1 MRRCYFMSKL
11 ITGCIAGL
19 FLLLSGAANAQ
30 LLAVYRFEDA
40 VTPDSVANNLTAA
53 NVSLSTGSFSYQN
66 GTDNGGAR
74 IAFVASWSTTAFST
88 SGKYLQYTLSP
99 ASGYQLQ
106 LSELSFRFGRTSTGP
121 TAVTI
126 QYSLDGFATAGTTLI
141 SGSTVSSDVVTA
153 LDAVSATSNLP
164 AATTQTVT
172 IRIWG
177 HSATGTGNLRFN
189 NFRAF
194 GTVTPVGGSPTLSL
208 TPTSRTGFSYTQ
220 GSGPSAS
227 QSFTVS
233 GTGLTGAPGN
243 ISLNA
248 GSTDYELSLN
258 NSSFSSSV
266 QVAYSS
272 SSLAATTVHVRLKAG
287 LSAGNY
293 NSQTIAVSGG
303 GASANLSLSG
313 TVNAVTSSTGSSP
326 ALRLSRDSI
335 VFATTTETGLDS
347 ATVKVFNDGPA
358 ALSCRVH
365 NFNFYGKKNFWTN
378 DSVFTLNSRD
388 SINLKVYF
396 KPVHNLYHNSELV
409 IRANNGKGQVSI
421 NVKGQGSYA
430 NSYYSSTQ
438 NLEGEA
444 LRTALNTRIGSP
456 YTQRGYNQGR
466 LDMFGVI
473 DDWKQN
479 GREPA
484 HPNDNKN
491 ECVYTGRTISYSNA
505 DLNTGTLNNAPYSM
519 NTEHSWPQSQGADC
533 EPMQSDLHHLFV
545 TDGPTNSARGNKPF
559 DNIPSPTLTYTGG
572 SRANSTHFEP
582 RDAQKGATARA
593 MLYFAL
599 RYYNYSVGVGCP
611 SINMSFYSGME
622 SVLMGWHRQYAPG
635 SIDRKRNDDV
645 QSFQQNRNP
654 FVDYPELLDRMS
666 TLAGTASV
674 PAQTGF
680 YHPDS
685 VQFGTVVKGEL
696 ATHKVV
702 VVNYGN
708 QTLQLTNIQYSG
720 SSAVTYTGSSS
731 VNVAPGEAVRLELT
745 HTGNGGNGTGTF
757 SFSSN
762 VAGQGSVSMPV
773 QFTGRA
779 TGWNGTANW
788 TNSGNWT
795 ASIIPA
801 STEDAIIE
809 SGTVTINTVVNVK
822 NLEVRSGSAMVIA
835 NGGALVMSGKL
846 TNNGSITVQ
855 NGGSL
860 RPGADS
866 SLAGNGSYTVQAN
879 GHANNVRVNFWS
891 SPVENA
897 ALSTVF
903 SAAAAADMYQFNH
916 GGNAGSDWQQ
926 ASGTLTAARG
936 YSVAGG
942 GNVTFSGKVH
952 HGNYSPASTTP
963 GERYYLIGNPYPSPL
978 SATDFLN
985 VNGPG
990 GSGVIG
996 GTLYYWSQTVNAN
1009 GSNFSNGDYA
1019 SWAGGTG
1026 VAGSGSNAG
1035 GTVPNGRMGVAQ
1047 GFFVKAGTTGGA
1059 IQFTNAM
1066 RSVNDGQFFRTDGNT
1081 LRLWLRLF
1089 TSDSLFAQTAI
1100 VLRDDATPGFDA
1112 SYDAPRFG
1120 DYAELGLYTLLDS
1133 QQLAIQAFSPLQTRL
1148 EIPLGYTSKHVRTLA
1163 LGIDSV
1169 EGNWDGIRVSVL
1181 DQLTGT
1187 RQLLHHNTVM
1197 LDGQATEP
1205 VRNRYVLELVRLEA
1219 PTQVATDKQTLAAI
1233 RLWQQGRQI
1242 GLRGLPETAEL
1253 AWYDLQGRLLKRIP
1267 VSLEHTETTD
1277 FAAGVY
1283 VLRVV
1288 SDGRS
1293 WQQKVVIPR

>member
-1 MRRCYFMSKL
+1 MFMKKAL
-11 ITGCIAGL
+11 AGL
-19 FLLLSGAANAQ
+19 VAGIFLLLSLPAQAQ
-30 LLAVYRFEDA
+30 LLAVYRFEDV
-40 VTPDSVANNLTAA
+40 VTADSVASNLTAA
-53 NVSLSTGSFSYQN
+53 NVTLSSSSISYQN

-74 IAFVASWSTTAFST
+74 IGFNASWATGAFST
-88 SGKYLQYTLSP
+88 GGKYLQYTLSP
-99 ASGYQLQ
+99 ASGYRLQ

-126 QYSLDGFATAGTTLI
+126 QYSLDGFTTAGTTLVSGAAI
-141 SGSTVSSDVVTA
+141 SSELTTA
-153 LDAVSATSNLP
+153 LDAVSTTSNLP

-177 HSATGTGNLRFN
+177 HNASGTGNLRFN

-194 GTVTPVGGSPTLSL
+194 GTVTPVGGSPTLTL

-243 ISLNA
+243 ITVNA
-248 GSTDYELSLN
+248 ASTDYELSLN

-272 SSLAATTVHVRLKAG
+272 STLAATTVYVRLKAS
-287 LSAGNY
+287 LAAGNY
-293 NSQTIAVSGG
+293 NSQTVSLSGG
-303 GASANLSLSG
+303 GTSANLSVSG
-313 TVNAVTSSTGSSP
+313 TVNAVASSSGSSQ

-347 ATVKVFNDGPA
+347 ATVKVFNDGSS

-378 DSVFTLNSRD
+378 DSVFTLNGRD
-388 SINLKVYF
+388 SITLKIYF
-396 KPVHNLYHNSELV
+396 KPVHNLLHNSELV
-409 IRANNGKGQVSI
+409 IRSNNGKGQVAI
-421 NVKGQGSYA
+421 NVRGQGSYS

-444 LRTALNTRIGSP
+444 LRTALNSRLASP

-484 HPNDNKN
+484 HANDNKN

-622 SVLMGWHRQYAPG
+622 SVLMGWHRQYAP
-635 SIDRKRNDDV
+635 SNIDRKRNDDV

-674 PAQTGF
+674 PVQSGL
-680 YHPDS
+680 YYPDS
-685 VQFGTVVKGEL
+685 AQFGTVVKGE
-696 ATHKVV
+696 AVSHQVV

-708 QTLQLTNIQYSG
+708 QTVQLSNIQYSG
-720 SSAVTYTGSSS
+720 SSAVTYTGSSTVS
-731 VNVAPGEAVRLELT
+731 IAPGDKVYLELT
-745 HTGNGGNGTGTF
+745 HTGNGGNGTGSL
-757 SFSSN
+757 SFTSN
-762 VAGQGSVSMPV
+762 SAGQTNVSLPV

-788 TNSGNWT
+788 TNSSNWT
-795 ASIIPA
+795 ASIVPA
-801 STEDAIIE
+801 ASEDAIIE
-809 SGTVTINTVVNVK
+809 SGTVTISSVVSVK
-822 NLEVRSGSAMVIA
+822 NVEVRSGSSVVIA
-835 NGGALVMSGKL
+835 SGGALVMSGKL

-866 SLAGNGSYTVQAN
+866 SLAGNGSYSVQVN
-879 GHANNVRVNFWS
+879 GHSNNVRVNFWS

-897 ALSTVF
+897 NLSTVF
-903 SAAAAADMYQFNH
+903 SSTSAADRYQFNH
-916 GGNAGSDWQQ
+916 GGNANSDWQL
-926 ASGTLTAARG
+926 ASGTLTTARG
-936 YSVAGG
+936 YSIAGG
-942 GNVTFSGKVH
+942 GNVTFNGKVH
-952 HGNYSPASTTP
+952 HGTYSPTSTLP
-963 GERYYLIGNPYPSPL
+963 GERYYLIGNPYPSPI

-985 VNGPG
+985 VNGPA
-990 GSGVIG
+990 GSGAIG
-996 GTLYYWSQTVNAN
+996 GTIYYWSQTVNAN

-1047 GFFVKAGTTGGA
+1047 GFFVKAGSTAGS

-1066 RSVNDGQFFRTDGNT
+1066 RSVNDGQFFRTNGSE
-1081 LRLWLRLF
+1081 LRLWLRLHS
-1089 TSDSLFAQTAI
+1089 SDSLFAQTAV
-1100 VLRDDATPGFDA
+1100 VLRDDASPQFDPR
-1112 SYDAPRFG
+1112 YDAPRFG

-1133 QQLAIQAFSPLQTRL
+1133 QQLAIQAFSPLQTQL
-1148 EIPLGYTSKHVRTLA
+1148 QIPLGYTSRQLRTLA
-1163 LGIDSV
+1163 LGIDSLD
-1169 EGNWDGIRVSVL
+1169 GNWDGIRISLL
-1181 DQLTGT
+1181 DKLTGT
-1187 RQLLHHNTVM
+1187 RQLLQPGGRAQ
-1197 LDGQATEP
+1197 LDGQSTAP
-1205 VRNRYVLELVRLEA
+1205 VRDRYVLELVRLESG
-1219 PTQVATDKQTLAAI
+1219 TNVATASQTLSGI
-1233 RLWQQGRQI
+1233 RLWQQGRQL
-1242 GLRGLPETAEL
+1242 GLTGLPEAAEL
-1253 AWYDLQGRLLKRIP
+1253 RWYDLQGRLLQRKP
-1267 VSLEHTETTD
+1267 VSREHNETTD

-1283 VLRVV
+1283 VLRVL
-1288 SDGRS
+1288 SEGRA